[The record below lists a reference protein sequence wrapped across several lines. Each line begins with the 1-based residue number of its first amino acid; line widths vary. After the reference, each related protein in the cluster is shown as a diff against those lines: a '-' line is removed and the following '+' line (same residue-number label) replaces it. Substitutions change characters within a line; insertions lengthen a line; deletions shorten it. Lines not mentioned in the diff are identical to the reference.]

1 MFDERS
7 LRDVR
12 FVAKCREVGLSLKTI
27 GEVLPSY
34 RTGKLTYDQMIELMN
49 TRILEVEQQIAEQ
62 HRIRKEL
69 MAASAWF
76 EKQKREA
83 AERDRH
89 EKSGP
94 SPWPI
99 RRKYSQ

>member
-7 LRDVR
+7 LRDAR

-34 RTGKLTYDQMIELMN
+34 RIGKLD
-49 TRILEVEQQIAEQ
+49 
-62 HRIRKEL
+62 
-69 MAASAWF
+69 
-76 EKQKREA
+76 
-83 AERDRH
+83 
-89 EKSGP
+89 KSGP

-99 RRKYSQ
+99 CGKYSQ